1 MTITSLFG
9 MASKVTGVKATGL
22 RVTLLC
28 FRPNILLFVCHPGLK
43 TNLRLPA
50 VPLCLCSP
58 DKISLFIYPKPQKDP
73 IRGLFQ
79 RHEIIEYFYALIN
92 FW

>member
-1 MTITSLFG
+1 MTGF
-9 MASKVTGVKATGL
+9 
-22 RVTLLC
+22 LLVVMVLDAPTKDPV
-28 FRPNILLFVCHPGLK
+28 FSFNILLFVCHPGLK

>member
-28 FRPNILLFVCHPGLK
+28 FRPNILLFVGHPNLK
-43 TNLRLPA
+43 TDLRLSV
-50 VPLCLCSP
+50 VPLCLHSP
-58 DKISLFIYPKPQKDP
+58 DKISVFIYPKPQKDP

-79 RHEIIEYFYALIN
+79 QHEIIKCFLCTH
-92 FW
+92 